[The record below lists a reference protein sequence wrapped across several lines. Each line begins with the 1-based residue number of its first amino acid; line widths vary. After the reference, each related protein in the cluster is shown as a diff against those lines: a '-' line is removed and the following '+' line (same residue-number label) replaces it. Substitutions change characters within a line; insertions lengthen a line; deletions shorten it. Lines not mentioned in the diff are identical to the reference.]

1 MPARGRYCAP
11 KQLRST
17 CWCLP
22 GLWTPIKLPYNRVSL
37 QNRARH
43 VRCHRNLYSS
53 GLRLLQRRQVTA
65 DSQKSRVH
73 RTRRRHRP
81 NAASENVGSRRRG
94 HDLPADFHRRTPCRR
109 LRGALRAGPRGQAGF
124 VAGGRKGQF
133 MSADLSFTAAMV
145 QMRTGLLPEPSL
157 EQGTKL
163 VREAAAQ
170 GADYVL
176 TPEVSNM
183 MQVNRKTLFE
193 HLAAEEDD
201 LSLKAYRA
209 LAAELKIHLHVGSLA
224 LRASPEKAVNRSFL
238 IGPDGFVIASY
249 DKIHMFDI
257 DLPGGESYR
266 ESANY
271 QPGETAVIADLPWG
285 RIGLTICYDMRF
297 PALYRALAESGASFL
312 TVPSA
317 FTVKTGEAHWQT
329 LLRAR
334 AIETGCFVFAAA
346 QAGTHE
352 SKRQS
357 YGHSLIV
364 DPWGTVLAEGGG
376 VETGVIAARIDPSKV
391 ETARKAVPSLQHGR
405 RFSVADPKAGPD
417 HLHLVRGSA

>member
-1 MPARGRYCAP
+1 
-11 KQLRST
+11 
-17 CWCLP
+17 
-22 GLWTPIKLPYNRVSL
+22 
-37 QNRARH
+37 
-43 VRCHRNLYSS
+43 
-53 GLRLLQRRQVTA
+53 
-65 DSQKSRVH
+65 
-73 RTRRRHRP
+73 
-81 NAASENVGSRRRG
+81 
-94 HDLPADFHRRTPCRR
+94 
-109 LRGALRAGPRGQAGF
+109 
-124 VAGGRKGQF
+124 
-133 MSADLSFTAAMV
+133 MSADNTFTAAMV
-145 QMRTGLLPEPSL
+145 QMCTGLLPQANL
-157 EQGTKL
+157 EQGSKL
-163 VREAAAQ
+163 IRHAAGQ

-183 MQVNRKTLFE
+183 IQSNRKAMFE
-193 HLAAEEDD
+193 YLAGEEDD

-209 LAAELKIHLHVGSLA
+209 LAAELKIHLHIGSLA
-224 LRASPEKAVNRSFL
+224 LRASPERAVNRSFL
-238 IGPDGFVIASY
+238 IGPDGMVIASY

-285 RIGLTICYDMRF
+285 RIGLTICYDLRF
-297 PALYRALAESGASFL
+297 PALYRALAEAGASFL

-317 FTVKTGEAHWQT
+317 FTVRTGEAHWHT

-334 AIETGCFVFAAA
+334 AIENGCFVFAAA

-364 DPWGTVLAEGGG
+364 DPWGEVLAEGGAT
-376 VETGVIAARIDPSKV
+376 ETGVFMAKIDPAKV
-391 ETARKAVPSLQHGR
+391 ETARKTVPSLQHGR
-405 RFSVADPKAGPD
+405 RFSLADPKAGPE